1 MMIKQFHYFNNLK
14 IFISSN
20 VLYMGFFTSA
30 KYNNSN
36 SKFNVN
42 NVSQEIQEKK
52 KQIKYDYETIKNIVM
67 ESNENTKVTI
77 IDKNKPIKKKTI
89 KK

>member
-1 MMIKQFHYFNNLK
+1 
-14 IFISSN
+14 
-20 VLYMGFFTSA
+20 MGFFTSS
-30 KYNNSN
+30 KYNNSG
-36 SKFNVN
+36 SKFNVH

-67 ESNENTKVTI
+67 ESENTKMTI
-77 IDKNKPIKKKTI
+77 IDKPIKKKTI

>member
-1 MMIKQFHYFNNLK
+1 
-14 IFISSN
+14 
-20 VLYMGFFTSA
+20 MGFFTSS
-30 KYNNSN
+30 KYNNSS

-67 ESNENTKVTI
+67 ESENTKMTI
-77 IDKNKPIKKKTI
+77 IDKPIKKKTI

>member
-1 MMIKQFHYFNNLK
+1 
-14 IFISSN
+14 
-20 VLYMGFFTSA
+20 MGFFTSA

-42 NVSQEIQEKK
+42 NVSPEIQEKK
-52 KQIKYDYETIKNIVM
+52 KQIKYDYETIKTIVM

-77 IDKNKPIKKKTI
+77 LDKTKPIKKKTI

>member
-1 MMIKQFHYFNNLK
+1 
-14 IFISSN
+14 
-20 VLYMGFFTSA
+20 MGFFTSSNT
-30 KYNNSN
+30 NNSG

-67 ESNENTKVTI
+67 ESENSKMTI
-77 IDKNKPIKKKTI
+77 LDKNKPIKKKTI

>member
-1 MMIKQFHYFNNLK
+1 
-14 IFISSN
+14 
-20 VLYMGFFTSA
+20 MGFFTSSNT
-30 KYNNSN
+30 NNSG

-77 IDKNKPIKKKTI
+77 LDKNKQIKKKTI

>member
-1 MMIKQFHYFNNLK
+1 
-14 IFISSN
+14 
-20 VLYMGFFTSA
+20 MGFFTSS
-30 KYNNSN
+30 KYNNSS

-42 NVSQEIQEKK
+42 DVSQEIQEKK

-67 ESNENTKVTI
+67 ESENTKMTI
-77 IDKNKPIKKKTI
+77 IDKPIKKKTI

>member
-1 MMIKQFHYFNNLK
+1 
-14 IFISSN
+14 
-20 VLYMGFFTSA
+20 MGFFTSSNT
-30 KYNNSN
+30 NNSN

-77 IDKNKPIKKKTI
+77 LDKNKQIKKKTI

>member
-1 MMIKQFHYFNNLK
+1 
-14 IFISSN
+14 
-20 VLYMGFFTSA
+20 MGFFTSS
-30 KYNNSN
+30 KYNNSS

-52 KQIKYDYETIKNIVM
+52 KQIKYDYETIKTIVM

-77 IDKNKPIKKKTI
+77 LDKTKPIKKKTI

>member
-1 MMIKQFHYFNNLK
+1 
-14 IFISSN
+14 
-20 VLYMGFFTSA
+20 MGFFTSSNT
-30 KYNNSN
+30 NNSG
-36 SKFNVN
+36 SKFNVH

-77 IDKNKPIKKKTI
+77 LDKNKPIKKKTI